1 MNWGFYVEDDLF
13 GYQAARDLPLA
24 LRMRPHRLD
33 EVVGQEAILSPGKL
47 LWRAIV
53 ADRLSSLIL
62 YGPPGCGKSSLAA
75 VIAET
80 THATYVGLDAVRSGA
95 AELRKACEEATER
108 RQLYGQ
114 RTLLF
119 IDEIHRLNKAQQDVL
134 LPFVEDGSVV
144 LIGATTENPSFTV
157 NAALLSR
164 SLVFELQPLDEKAL
178 RSIAQRA
185 LTDTERGLGQLPL
198 EVTEEALSF
207 WVQRCD
213 GDARRLLNA
222 LELAATT
229 TPADADGKIHI
240 TAAVAAESI
249 QQRQVRYDRQG
260 DMHYDVISAYIKSI
274 RGSDPDAAL
283 FWLATMLEAGEDPRF
298 IARRLVI
305 AAAEDIGLAEPLGL
319 VVAESTAHAVERVGL
334 PEGRIPLAMG
344 TLFLATAPKSNSA
357 YLGIERASAMVRS
370 KTDTG
375 VPSHLRDA
383 HYSGAKKLG
392 HGEGYRYPHDF
403 PGHFVHQLYLPEDL
417 MKTRFFQPQAQGA
430 EKEIAQRLGQWWP
443 ERYNAPQT
451 EEP

>member
-1 MNWGFYVEDDLF
+1 
-13 GYQAARDLPLA
+13 
-24 LRMRPHRLD
+24 MRPRRLD

-62 YGPPGCGKSSLAA
+62 YGPPGCGKSTLAA

-80 THATYVGLDAVRSGA
+80 THATFIGLDAVRSGA
-95 AELRKACEEATER
+95 VELRKACEEAVER

-119 IDEIHRLNKAQQDVL
+119 VDEIHRLNKAQQDVL
-134 LPFVEDGSVV
+134 LPFVEDSSVV

-164 SLVFELQPLDEKAL
+164 SLVFELYPLDAKAL
-178 RSIAQRA
+178 MTIAQRA

-207 WVQRCD
+207 WVQGCD

-229 TPADADGKIHI
+229 TPAGADGKIHI

-249 QQRQVRYDRQG
+249 QQRRVRYDRQG

-298 IARRLVI
+298 IARRMVI

-319 VVAESTAHAVERVGL
+319 VVAESAAQAVERVGL

-357 YLGIERASAMVRS
+357 YLGIERASAVVRS
-370 KTDTG
+370 RTDTG
-375 VPSHLRDA
+375 VPTHLRDA
-383 HYSGAKKLG
+383 HYGGAKKLG

-403 PGHFVHQLYLPEDL
+403 PGHFVHQTYLPVDL
-417 MKTRFFQPQAQGA
+417 LDARFFQPQAQGA
-430 EKEIAQRLGQWWP
+430 EKKMAQRLGHWWP
-443 ERYNAPQT
+443 KRYNAPQT